1 VGAIAGASLMMDLE
15 GWRTSRSVEC
25 GLGIEFGR
33 KNGVGA
39 LGLFLGIF
47 RCEKSGVELK
57 AVAIK
62 SY

>member
-1 VGAIAGASLMMDLE
+1 M
-15 GWRTSRSVEC
+15 EC

-33 KNGVGA
+33 KTGVGA
-39 LGLFLGIF
+39 QGLFLGIF

-62 SY
+62 SYVAQSDG